1 MKQTIVKGSIALVTL
16 HIGSNYDSF
25 IAINLWREIAD
36 QADRLCK

>member
-1 MKQTIVKGSIALVTL
+1 MKRTIVKGSIPLATL

-25 IAINLWREIAD
+25 IAVNLWREIAD